1 MRVAD
6 CLSRMSRPKGT
17 GSAVERHL
25 IVGLGNPGQKYAT
38 SRHNAGFRCV
48 EHLARA
54 HNLSLSRRQKEAR
67 VGLGTICERPVVL
80 AQPWTLMNKSGHAVS
95 ALAGFYGVP
104 PEKLLVVYD
113 DLDLP
118 PGTTRM
124 RASGGSGGHRGM
136 RSIIRELG
144 RQDFPRLRIGIG
156 RPPGRMD
163 PADYVL
169 QDFSAEEEPLLEEA
183 LAQAVAAI
191 ETWLREGVEVA
202 MTRYNRSV

>member
-1 MRVAD
+1 M
-6 CLSRMSRPKGT
+6 
-17 GSAVERHL
+17 
-25 IVGLGNPGQKYAT
+25 
-38 SRHNAGFRCV
+38 
-48 EHLARA
+48 
-54 HNLSLSRRQKEAR
+54 
-67 VGLGTICERPVVL
+67 GLGTIGERPVVL
-80 AQPWTLMNKSGHAVS
+80 AQPRTFMNKSGHAVS
-95 ALAGFYGVP
+95 ALARFYGVP

-124 RASGGSGGHRGM
+124 RPSGGSGGHRGM

-144 RQDFPRLRIGIG
+144 SQDFPRLRIGIG

-191 ETWLREGVEVA
+191 ETWLGEGVEVA